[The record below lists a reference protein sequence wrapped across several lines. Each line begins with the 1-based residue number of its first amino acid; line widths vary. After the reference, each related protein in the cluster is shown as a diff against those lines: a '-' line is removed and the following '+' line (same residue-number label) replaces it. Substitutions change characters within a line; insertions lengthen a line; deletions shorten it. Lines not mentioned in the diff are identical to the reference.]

1 MSRREDGRLDDELRP
16 VRITRGFTSH
26 PAGSVLV
33 EFGETRVMC
42 TASVTEGV
50 PRWRKGSGQGWL
62 TAEYAMLPAAT
73 HERSDRESVKGRVGG
88 RTQEISR
95 LVGRSL
101 RACID
106 LAALGENTIAIDCD
120 VLQADGGTRTAAI
133 TGAYVALAD
142 AVTYLAAAGRLSD
155 PRPLSCAIAAVSVGV
170 VDGRIRV
177 DLPYSEDSRAEVDMN
192 VVATDTG
199 TLVEIQGTGEGATFP
214 RSTLDKMLDA
224 AMGACEQIFR
234 HPARGVGVAVSRR
247 AARVGGPGEEGVRK
261 LTDLSSGRFARPS
274 RKLKTTPARR
284 RQWTSSAPRWLRPI
298 GRPLGLIFRSTVP
311 ASSPPPVESR
321 TRVTRSHPWLRLRSC
336 EGGRSESASRKPPT
350 GSCTLPRLRDQQH
363 MTDPHRRLRRR
374 DVGTGAAAVPQV
386 DQRLADA
393 LQFGL
398 LPRIGR

>member
-33 EFGETRVMC
+33 EFGQTRVMC

-199 TLVEIQGTGEGATFP
+199 TLVEIQGTGRGRDVPA
-214 RSTLDKMLDA
+214 LDA
-224 AMGACEQIFR
+224 GQDARRGDGRVRAVVR
-234 HPARGVGVAVSRR
+234 PAARGAGVAVSRR
-247 AARVGGPGEEGVRK
+247 AARVGGVGEEGVRK
-261 LTDLSSGRFARPS
+261 LTEL
-274 RKLKTTPARR
+274 L
-284 RQWTSSAPRWLRPI
+284 
-298 GRPLGLIFRSTVP
+298 V
-311 ASSPPPVESR
+311 
-321 TRVTRSHPWLRLRSC
+321 
-336 EGGRSESASRKPPT
+336 ASRNRKK
-350 GSCTLPRLRDQQH
+350 LAE
-363 MTDPHRRLRRR
+363 LRRVL
-374 DVGTGAAAVPQV
+374 DAAGVS
-386 DQRLADA
+386 
-393 LQFGL
+393 G
-398 LPRIGR
+398 